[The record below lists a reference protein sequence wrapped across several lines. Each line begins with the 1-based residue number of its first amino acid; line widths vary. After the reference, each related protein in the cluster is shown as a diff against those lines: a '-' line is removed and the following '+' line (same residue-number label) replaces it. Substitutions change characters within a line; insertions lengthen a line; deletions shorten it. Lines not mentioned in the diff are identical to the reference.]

1 MKVNPKLRLQILI
14 QNSFFVVLFIALIFL
29 LGFLANQYKFSK
41 DITQANRNTLTT
53 GSINV
58 LKQMQGPITLTV
70 FASEDDVNN
79 GDTFRQGI
87 INFMAR
93 YQRTKPDIN
102 VKFIS
107 PIKEPK
113 LAQENGIKEDGEVV
127 VEYQKRSEHIKPPFA
142 EQEMTNLFMRLSR
155 TSQRA
160 VMYLDGHGER
170 NLIGLKNNDVGEF
183 GKQLESKGLKFA
195 NLNLTI
201 ESEVPLNGSMLVI
214 ASPQKT
220 ISPIEAKK
228 IKKFLES
235 GGNLLWLL
243 DDNNFRGLDEI
254 AAYLG
259 LSVSSGQ
266 VIDPAEKVEGANE
279 NIASASSYGEH
290 AITRNFMLGTRFSN
304 AHEVNAKGTLDNGWE
319 VSKLIEVSPN
329 GWLESSQVMTNQKP
343 TFDKSKDKAG
353 PINIAVALQRV
364 YGKKGQRVVV
374 VGNGNFL
381 SNTFITNGGNLDLG
395 INMINWLSGDDNL
408 ISIQPMPLKDVNVTI
423 PDNQMSF
430 IIAWTVFHS
439 FEYFIPIGFF
449 ALGILFWFKRRK
461 A

>member
-266 VIDPAEKVEGANE
+266 VIDPAEKVEGVNE

-353 PINIAVALQRV
+353 PINIAVALQSV

-381 SNTFITNGGNLDLG
+381 SNTFIINGGNLDLG

-449 ALGILFWFKRRK
+449 VLGILFWFKRRK

>member
-29 LGFLANQYKFSK
+29 LGFVANQYKFAK

-155 TSQRA
+155 TSQQA

-201 ESEVPLNGSMLVI
+201 EPEVPLNGSMLVI
-214 ASPQKT
+214 ASPQKN

-243 DDNNFRGLDEI
+243 DDNNFHGLDEI
-254 AAYLG
+254 ATYLG

-266 VIDPAEKVEGANE
+266 VIDPADRSEGSNE
-279 NIASASSYGEH
+279 NIAYASYGEH
-290 AITRNFMLGTRFSN
+290 AITKNFMLGTRFSN

-329 GWLESSQVMTNQKP
+329 GWLESTQVMANQKP
-343 TFDKSKDKAG
+343 TFDKSKDKPG

-381 SNTFITNGGNLDLG
+381 SNTFIINGGNLDLG

-423 PDNQMSF
+423 PDNKISF
-430 IIAWTVFHS
+430 IIAWTIFHS
-439 FEYFIPIGFF
+439 FQYFIPIGFF
-449 ALGILFWFKRRK
+449 VVGILFWFKRRK

>member
-127 VEYQKRSEHIKPPFA
+127 VEYQKRSEHIRPPFA

-266 VIDPAEKVEGANE
+266 VIDPAEKVEGVNE

-449 ALGILFWFKRRK
+449 VLGIFFWFKRRK

>member
-14 QNSFFVVLFIALIFL
+14 QNSFFVVLFIALVFL

-214 ASPQKT
+214 ASPQKI
-220 ISPIEAKK
+220 ISPVEAKK

-266 VIDPAEKVEGANE
+266 VIDPAEKVEGVNE

-304 AHEVNAKGTLDNGWE
+304 AHEVNAKGTVDNGWE

-343 TFDKSKDKAG
+343 TFDKSKDKSG

-364 YGKKGQRVVV
+364 YGKTGQRVVV

-423 PDNQMSF
+423 PDNQISF

-449 ALGILFWFKRRK
+449 VIGILFWFKRRK

>member
-266 VIDPAEKVEGANE
+266 VIDPAEKVEGVNE

-343 TFDKSKDKAG
+343 TFDKSKDKPG

-449 ALGILFWFKRRK
+449 VLGILFWFKRRK

>member
-214 ASPQKT
+214 ASPQKI
-220 ISPIEAKK
+220 ISPVEAKK

-290 AITRNFMLGTRFSN
+290 PITRNFMLGTRFSN

-343 TFDKSKDKAG
+343 TFDKSKDKSG

-381 SNTFITNGGNLDLG
+381 SNTFIVNGGNLDLG

-423 PDNQMSF
+423 PDNQISF

-449 ALGILFWFKRRK
+449 VVGILFWLKRRK

>member
-41 DITQANRNTLTT
+41 DLTQANRNTLTT

-266 VIDPAEKVEGANE
+266 VIDPAEKVEGVNE

-449 ALGILFWFKRRK
+449 VLGILFWFKRRK

>member
-449 ALGILFWFKRRK
+449 VLGILFWFKRRK

>member
-266 VIDPAEKVEGANE
+266 VIDPAEKVEGVNE

-329 GWLESSQVMTNQKP
+329 GWLESTQVMTDQKP
-343 TFDKSKDKAG
+343 TFDKSKDKPG

-364 YGKKGQRVVV
+364 YGKKGQRVVI

-395 INMINWLSGDDNL
+395 INMINWLSGDDKL

-423 PDNQMSF
+423 PDNKISF

-449 ALGILFWFKRRK
+449 VLGILFWFKRRK

>member
-266 VIDPAEKVEGANE
+266 VIDPAEKVEGVNE

-423 PDNQMSF
+423 PDNQISF

-449 ALGILFWFKRRK
+449 VIGILFWFKRRK

>member
-29 LGFLANQYKFSK
+29 LGFVANQYKFAK

-155 TSQRA
+155 TSQQA

-201 ESEVPLNGSMLVI
+201 EPEVPLNGSMLVI
-214 ASPQKT
+214 ASPQKN

-243 DDNNFRGLDEI
+243 DDNNFHGLDEI
-254 AAYLG
+254 ATYLG

-266 VIDPAEKVEGANE
+266 VIDPADRSEGSNE
-279 NIASASSYGEH
+279 NIAYASSYGEH
-290 AITRNFMLGTRFSN
+290 AITKNFMLGTRFSN

-329 GWLESSQVMTNQKP
+329 GWLESTQVMANQKP
-343 TFDKSKDKAG
+343 TFDKNKDKPG

-381 SNTFITNGGNLDLG
+381 SNTFIINGGNLDLG

-423 PDNQMSF
+423 PDNKISF
-430 IIAWTVFHS
+430 IIAWTIFHS
-439 FEYFIPIGFF
+439 FQYFIPIGFF
-449 ALGILFWFKRRK
+449 VVGILFWFKRRK

>member
-1 MKVNPKLRLQILI
+1 MKINSKLRLQILI
-14 QNSFFVVLFIALIFL
+14 QNSFFVVLFIVLVFL

-53 GSINV
+53 GSVNV
-58 LKQMQGPITLTV
+58 LKQMKGPITLTV
-70 FASEDDVNN
+70 FASKDDVNN

-87 INFMAR
+87 INFMTR

-102 VKFIS
+102 IKFIS
-107 PIKEPK
+107 PVEEPK
-113 LAQENGIKEDGEVV
+113 LAQEMGIKVDGEVV
-127 VEYQKRSEHIKPPFA
+127 VEYQKRSEHINPPFA

-155 TSQRA
+155 TNQQA

-183 GKQLESKGLKFA
+183 GKQLESKGFKFA
-195 NLNLTI
+195 NPNLTV

-214 ASPQKT
+214 ASPQKN
-220 ISPIEAKK
+220 ISSVEAKK

-243 DDNNFRGLDEI
+243 DDNNFHGLEEL
-254 AAYLG
+254 ATYLG
-259 LSVSSGQ
+259 LTVSNEH
-266 VIDPAEKVEGANE
+266 VVDPTAKVEGADE
-279 NIASASSYGEH
+279 NVSFASAYGEH
-290 AITRNFMLGTRFSN
+290 AITKNFMLRTLFSN

-329 GWLESSQVMTNQKP
+329 GWLESTQSAANQKS
-343 TFDKSKDKAG
+343 TFDKNKDKPG
-353 PINIAVALQRV
+353 PINIAVALQRT

-381 SNTFITNGGNLDLG
+381 SNTFITTGGNLDLG

-423 PDNQMSF
+423 PNDNTSVF
-430 IIAWTVFHS
+430 IAWTVFHG
-439 FEYFIPIGFF
+439 FQYFIPIGIFV
-449 ALGILFWFKRRK
+449 LGIFFWLKRRK

>member
-93 YQRTKPDIN
+93 YQRTKSDIN

-266 VIDPAEKVEGANE
+266 VIDPAEKVEGVNE

-449 ALGILFWFKRRK
+449 VLGILFWFKRRK

>member
-58 LKQMQGPITLTV
+58 LKQMQGPVTLTV

-214 ASPQKT
+214 ASPQKI
-220 ISPIEAKK
+220 ISPVEAKK

-290 AITRNFMLGTRFSN
+290 PITRNFMLGTRFSN

-343 TFDKSKDKAG
+343 TFDKSKDKSG

-381 SNTFITNGGNLDLG
+381 SNTFIVNGGNLDLG

-423 PDNQMSF
+423 PDNQISF

-449 ALGILFWFKRRK
+449 VVGILFWLKRRK

>member
-29 LGFLANQYKFSK
+29 LGFVANQYKFAK

-266 VIDPAEKVEGANE
+266 VIDPADRSEGSNE
-279 NIASASSYGEH
+279 NIAYASSYGEH
-290 AITRNFMLGTRFSN
+290 AITKNFMLGTRFSN

-381 SNTFITNGGNLDLG
+381 SNTFIINGGNLDLG

-423 PDNQMSF
+423 PDNKISF
-430 IIAWTVFHS
+430 IIAWTIFHS
-439 FEYFIPIGFF
+439 FQYFIPIGFF
-449 ALGILFWFKRRK
+449 VVGILFWFKRRK

>member
-266 VIDPAEKVEGANE
+266 VIDPAEKVEGVNE

-304 AHEVNAKGTLDNGWE
+304 AHEVHAKGTLDNGWE

-449 ALGILFWFKRRK
+449 VLGILFWFKRRK

>member
-29 LGFLANQYKFSK
+29 LGFVANQYKFAK

-113 LAQENGIKEDGEVV
+113 LAQEYGIKVDGEVV

-155 TSQRA
+155 TSQQA

-201 ESEVPLNGSMLVI
+201 EPEVPLNGSMLVI
-214 ASPQKT
+214 ASPQKN

-243 DDNNFRGLDEI
+243 DDNNFHGLDEI
-254 AAYLG
+254 ATYLG

-266 VIDPAEKVEGANE
+266 VIDPADRSEGSNE
-279 NIASASSYGEH
+279 NIAYASSYGEH
-290 AITRNFMLGTRFSN
+290 AITKNFMLGTRFSN

-329 GWLESSQVMTNQKP
+329 GWLESTQVMANQKP
-343 TFDKSKDKAG
+343 TFDKSKDKPG

-381 SNTFITNGGNLDLG
+381 SNTFIINGGNLDLG

-408 ISIQPMPLKDVNVTI
+408 ISIQPMLLKDVNVTI
-423 PDNQMSF
+423 PDNKISF
-430 IIAWTVFHS
+430 IIAWTIFHS
-439 FEYFIPIGFF
+439 FQYFIPIGFF
-449 ALGILFWFKRRK
+449 VVGILFWFKRRK

>member
-29 LGFLANQYKFSK
+29 LGFVANQYKFAK

-155 TSQRA
+155 TSQQA

-201 ESEVPLNGSMLVI
+201 EPEVPLNGSMLVI
-214 ASPQKT
+214 ASPQKN

-243 DDNNFRGLDEI
+243 DDNNFHGLDEI
-254 AAYLG
+254 ATYLG
-259 LSVSSGQ
+259 LSVSSVQ
-266 VIDPAEKVEGANE
+266 VIDPAYGSEGSNE
-279 NIASASSYGEH
+279 NIAYASSYGEH
-290 AITRNFMLGTRFSN
+290 AITKNFMLGTRFSN

-329 GWLESSQVMTNQKP
+329 GWLESTQVMANQKP
-343 TFDKSKDKAG
+343 TFDKSKDKPG

-381 SNTFITNGGNLDLG
+381 SNTFIINGGNLDLG

-423 PDNQMSF
+423 PDNKISF
-430 IIAWTVFHS
+430 IIAWTIFHS
-439 FEYFIPIGFF
+439 FQYFIPIGFF
-449 ALGILFWFKRRK
+449 VVGILFWFKRRK

>member
-266 VIDPAEKVEGANE
+266 VIDPAEKVEGVNE

-290 AITRNFMLGTRFSN
+290 PITRNFMLGTRFSN

-449 ALGILFWFKRRK
+449 VLGILFWFKRRK

>member
-343 TFDKSKDKAG
+343 SFDKSKDKAG

-449 ALGILFWFKRRK
+449 VLGILFWFKRRK

>member
-266 VIDPAEKVEGANE
+266 VIDPAEKVEGVIE

-449 ALGILFWFKRRK
+449 VLGILFWFKRRK

>member
-259 LSVSSGQ
+259 LSISSGQ
-266 VIDPAEKVEGANE
+266 VIDPAEKVEGVNE

-430 IIAWTVFHS
+430 IVAWTVFHS

-449 ALGILFWFKRRK
+449 VLGILFWFKRRK

>member
-14 QNSFFVVLFIALIFL
+14 QNSFFVVLFIVLIFL

-53 GSINV
+53 GSINI

-87 INFMAR
+87 INFMMR

-102 VKFIS
+102 IKFIS

-155 TSQRA
+155 TNQQA

-183 GKQLESKGLKFA
+183 GKQLESKGFKFA
-195 NLNLTI
+195 NLNLAI

-214 ASPQKT
+214 ASPQKI
-220 ISPIEAKK
+220 ISPVEVKK

-243 DDNNFRGLDEI
+243 DDNNFHGLDEV
-254 AAYLG
+254 ASYLG
-259 LSVSSGQ
+259 LSVSGGQ
-266 VIDPAEKVEGANE
+266 VIDPTEKVEGVNE

-290 AITRNFMLGTRFSN
+290 AITKNFMLGTRFSN
-304 AHEVNAKGTLDNGWE
+304 VHEVNAKGTLDNGWE

-329 GWLESSQVMTNQKP
+329 GWLESSQAIANQKP
-343 TFDKSKDKAG
+343 TFDKGKDKLG

-408 ISIQPMPLKDVNVTI
+408 ISIQPMLLKDVNVTI
-423 PDNQMSF
+423 PNDKMSF

-449 ALGILFWFKRRK
+449 VLGILFWFKRRK

>member
-279 NIASASSYGEH
+279 NIDSASSYGEH

-449 ALGILFWFKRRK
+449 VLGILFWFKRRK

>member
-14 QNSFFVVLFIALIFL
+14 QNSFFAVLFIALIFL

-266 VIDPAEKVEGANE
+266 VIDPAEKVEGVNE

-449 ALGILFWFKRRK
+449 VLGILFWFKRRK

>member
-41 DITQANRNTLTT
+41 DITQANRNTLTI

-266 VIDPAEKVEGANE
+266 VIDPAEKVEGVNE

>member
-29 LGFLANQYKFSK
+29 LGFLANQYKFSN
-41 DITQANRNTLTT
+41 ITQANRNTLTT

-266 VIDPAEKVEGANE
+266 VIDPAEKVEGVNE

-449 ALGILFWFKRRK
+449 VLGILFWFKRRK

>member
-266 VIDPAEKVEGANE
+266 VIDPAEKVEGVNE

-290 AITRNFMLGTRFSN
+290 AITKNFMLGTRFSN

-329 GWLESSQVMTNQKP
+329 GWLESTQVMTDQKP
-343 TFDKSKDKAG
+343 TFDKSKDKPG

-395 INMINWLSGDDNL
+395 INMINWLSGDDKL

-423 PDNQMSF
+423 PDNQNF
-430 IIAWTVFHS
+430 IHYCMDRIS
-439 FEYFIPIGFF
+439 
-449 ALGILFWFKRRK
+449 
-461 A
+461 

>member
-93 YQRTKPDIN
+93 YQRAKPDIN

-266 VIDPAEKVEGANE
+266 VIDPAEKVEGVNE

-449 ALGILFWFKRRK
+449 VLGILFWFKRRK

>member
-1 MKVNPKLRLQILI
+1 MSSLTGTFKN
-14 QNSFFVVLFIALIFL
+14 
-29 LGFLANQYKFSK
+29 K

-155 TSQRA
+155 TSQQA

-201 ESEVPLNGSMLVI
+201 EPEVPLNGSMLVI
-214 ASPQKT
+214 ASPQKN

-243 DDNNFRGLDEI
+243 DDNNFHGLDEI
-254 AAYLG
+254 ATYLG

-266 VIDPAEKVEGANE
+266 VIDPADRSEGSNE
-279 NIASASSYGEH
+279 NIAYASSYGEH
-290 AITRNFMLGTRFSN
+290 AITKNFMLGTRFSN

-329 GWLESSQVMTNQKP
+329 GWLESTQVMANQKP
-343 TFDKSKDKAG
+343 TFDKSKDKPG
-353 PINIAVALQRV
+353 TINIAVALQRV

-381 SNTFITNGGNLDLG
+381 SNTFIINGGNLDLG

-423 PDNQMSF
+423 PDNKISF
-430 IIAWTVFHS
+430 IIAWTIFHS
-439 FEYFIPIGFF
+439 FQYFIPIGFF
-449 ALGILFWFKRRK
+449 VVGILFWFKRRK

>member
-214 ASPQKT
+214 ASPQKI
-220 ISPIEAKK
+220 ISPVEAKK

-423 PDNQMSF
+423 PDNQISF

-449 ALGILFWFKRRK
+449 VIGILFWFKRRK

>member
-58 LKQMQGPITLTV
+58 LKQMQGPVTLTV

-127 VEYQKRSEHIKPPFA
+127 VEYQKRSEHIRPPFA

-266 VIDPAEKVEGANE
+266 VIDPAEKVEGVNE

-449 ALGILFWFKRRK
+449 VLGILFWFKRRK

>member
-266 VIDPAEKVEGANE
+266 VIDPAEKVEGVNE

-343 TFDKSKDKAG
+343 SFDKSKDKAG

-449 ALGILFWFKRRK
+449 VLGILFWFKRRK